1 MSNDRLAQLQAM
13 LAEEPGDVFLRYAIA
28 LEHKRL
34 AEFDRAIDALE
45 GLVREDPAHIAS
57 YYQLA
62 LLLADVG
69 RTREAVAACEA
80 GMLQCLVNTDRKAR
94 GELNELR
101 NTLMEAFE

>member
-1 MSNDRLAQLQAM
+1 MAQLQAM
-13 LAEEPGDVFLRYAIA
+13 LAEEPQDVFLRYAIA

-34 AEFDRAIDALE
+34 AEFDHAIDLLE
-45 GLVREDPAHIAS
+45 TLVREVPAHVAS

-69 RTREAVAACEA
+69 RTMEAIAACEA
-80 GMLQCLVNTDRKAR
+80 GILQCLVNSDRKAR

-101 NTLMEAFE
+101 NTLQEGSE

>member
-13 LAEEPGDVFLRYAIA
+13 LADEPGDIFLRYAIA

-34 AEFDRAIDALE
+34 GEHERAIGLLE
-45 GLVREDPAHIAS
+45 QLVRDAPAHIAT

-62 LLLADVG
+62 LLLADTG
-69 RTREAVAACEA
+69 RTIEAVSACEA
-80 GMLQCLVNTDRKAR
+80 GMLQCLVGADRKAR

-101 NTLMEAFE
+101 TTLMEALE